1 MEKTNI
7 PTNNNY
13 NISYN
18 NYSNKSQKTKTNE
31 EPTLFSNISSLLDD
45 FIDFF
50 KQDNKTEDKTL
61 NKKVIYKGQCCSCI
75 IKLIVMIIVIV
86 YMKLCK

>member
-18 NYSNKSQKTKTNE
+18 NNSNKSQKKKTNE

-45 FIDFF
+45 FLIF
-50 KQDNKTEDKTL
+50 L
-61 NKKVIYKGQCCSCI
+61 NKI
-75 IKLIVMIIVIV
+75 IKQKI
-86 YMKLCK
+86 KL

>member
-1 MEKTNI
+1 MEKTNN
-7 PTNNNY
+7 TTYNNY

-45 FIDFF
+45 FLIF
-50 KQDNKTEDKTL
+50 L
-61 NKKVIYKGQCCSCI
+61 NKI
-75 IKLIVMIIVIV
+75 IKQKI
-86 YMKLCK
+86 KL